1 MTLNAPDLLPLLI
14 VLAGLITSS
23 SDIRTVDLTRIETAS
38 IGEPGADHSGC
49 GGCAPEKQYQL
60 PLSIEIADVKDIEKR
75 KSELEVIVTNT
86 GSIDFQLPIE
96 RRGLF
101 FKQGGSQR
109 KSFSFLLRVENAS
122 THAVSETVIAVT
134 GSSDLRPS
142 SYLQLSPGERVLVKM
157 LWNHSDI
164 HVDPMSPEAFIT
176 AGCSEYVL
184 KKNEFVIKERSKE
197 IFGTVNKTVRLQ

>member
-14 VLAGLITSS
+14 VLAGLITSG
-23 SDIRTVDLTRIETAS
+23 SDIRTVDLTRTIETAS
-38 IGEPGADHSGC
+38 IGEPGAEHSGC
-49 GGCAPEKQYQL
+49 AGCVEKEYEL

-184 KKNEFVIKERSKE
+184 KKNEFVIKERLRE
-197 IFGTVNKTVRLQ
+197 IFGTVNKRVRLR